1 MWPFKKPQ
9 PKVICF
15 FCKIEVDKAESFD
28 LKYKTSDGAGVVTM
42 CPMCAGMMEDMSK
55 QAKDL
60 YND

>member
-1 MWPFKKPQ
+1 MWFLRKPLV
-9 PKVICF
+9 KVSCF
-15 FCKIEVDKAESFD
+15 FCKIEVNKKEAFD
-28 LKYKTSDGAGVVTM
+28 LKYKTSDGEGVVTM